1 MDSLVISNNHPW
13 NFDFLRSIA
22 NSTCQS
28 NQVINLINR
37 DSRDL
42 RAEYNFQSKRH
53 EMSMLR
59 WVRKIK
65 ECRQEPTRLLS
76 TLVMIPQFTFC
87 IA

>member
-28 NQVINLINR
+28 NQDVNLINR
-37 DSRDL
+37 DSRGL
-42 RAEYNFQSKRH
+42 HAEYNFHSKRH

-59 WVRKIK
+59 WERKIK
-65 ECRQEPTRLLS
+65 KCLQ
-76 TLVMIPQFTFC
+76 
-87 IA
+87 